1 MAQEIRTFIAI
12 ELPDT
17 VRAMLSE
24 LQEEL
29 QQQTPSGAVRWVRP
43 EGIHLTLEFLGQ
55 TPVDRIE
62 PIVRAL
68 TLACAPFS
76 SFTYTLG
83 ALGCFPNMR
92 RPRVI
97 WVAAEEPTGVIFE
110 LQGAIERACAE
121 LGFKAESKAFHPH
134 LTLGRLR
141 DRASAQERGSI
152 GELIQRTE
160 VPSVGAATAKVISLI
175 RSDLRP
181 MGAVYT
187 TLREIELKEG

>member
-12 ELPDT
+12 ELPDLLKA
-17 VRAMLSE
+17 RLSE
-24 LQEEL
+24 LQQGL
-29 QQQTPSGAVRWVRP
+29 TKQTPPRAVRWVSP
-43 EGIHLTLEFLGQ
+43 EGIHLTLKFLGQ
-55 TPVDRIE
+55 TSVDKIE
-62 PIVRAL
+62 PIAKAL

-76 SFTYTLG
+76 PFTCMAG
-83 ALGCFPNMR
+83 GLGCFPNLR

-97 WVAAEEPTGVIFE
+97 WVAVEEPTGTISE
-110 LQGAIERACAE
+110 LQGAIERACSE
-121 LGFKAESKAFHPH
+121 LGFKGERRAFHPH

-141 DRASAQERGSI
+141 DWASAQERRAV

-160 VPSVGAATAKVISLI
+160 IPSLGVVAAKVISLI

-181 MGAVYT
+181 TGAVYT